1 METIQQIETVD
12 DLMLQISRRGSALP
26 RRLRQCA
33 DYISENADEIAF
45 ATVAELSERAQV
57 QPSAMM
63 RFCQV
68 MGFAGY
74 SDMQKLFRANISP
87 RITDYSERIENL
99 RKGGADSPLAIL
111 AEFVEA
117 GRQSLENL
125 STTVNP
131 LSLDQAVDALAQA
144 EMIHIVG
151 LRRAYPV
158 ASYLSYAFEKL
169 HIPSMLHG
177 GAGRLTHNEALRKGD
192 VLIAITFAPYSPE
205 TIALA
210 DEAALRGLP
219 VVVMS
224 DTLSLPMET
233 TSFVPLIVSE
243 IDFGAFRS
251 LSASLSLAISL
262 AVATGARRSRG
273 K

>member
-1 METIQQIETVD
+1 MVD
-12 DLMLQISRRGSALP
+12 EQPPQSVEALFEKISDRSQALP

-33 DYISENADEIAF
+33 DFMVQYADEIAF
-45 ATVAELSERAQV
+45 STVADFSERAEV
-57 QPSAMM
+57 QPSAVM

-74 SDMQKLFRANISP
+74 SDMQKLFRQNIHP
-87 RITDYSERIENL
+87 KTTDYRERIENL
-99 RKGGADSPLAIL
+99 RNSGADSPSAIL
-111 AEFVEA
+111 AEFVDA
-117 GRQSLENL
+117 GRQSLEQL
-125 STTVNP
+125 SATVNQA
-131 LSLDQAVDALAQA
+131 SLEQAIAALAQA
-144 EMIHIVG
+144 QLIHIVG

-169 HIPSMLHG
+169 NVPSMLHG
-177 GAGRLTHNEALRKGD
+177 GSGRLTQNNALRTGD

-210 DEAALRGLP
+210 DEAARRGLP
-219 VVVMS
+219 VVVIS
-224 DTLSLPMET
+224 DTPTLPMET
-233 TSFVPLIVSE
+233 ASFVPLIVSE

-262 AVATGARRSRG
+262 AVATGARRSQ
-273 K
+273 

>member
-1 METIQQIETVD
+1 MLEDQAPTRVEDFIEK
-12 DLMLQISRRGSALP
+12 ISLRSNELP

-33 DYISENADEIAF
+33 DYVFQNPDQIAF
-45 ATVAELSERAQV
+45 STVAELSEAAGV
-57 QPSAMM
+57 QPSAFM

-74 SDMQKLFRANISP
+74 SEMQKLFRENIHP
-87 RITDYSERIENL
+87 KVPDYNERIQNL
-99 RKGGADSPLAIL
+99 RDGGADSPLAIL
-111 AEFVEA
+111 AEFVDA
-117 GRQSLENL
+117 GRQSLEQL
-125 STTVNP
+125 SATVNP
-131 LSLDQAVDALAQA
+131 TSLEQAVEVMTEAKL
-144 EMIHIVG
+144 IHIVG

-169 HIPSMLHG
+169 NIPSMLHG
-177 GAGRLTHNEALRKGD
+177 GAGRLTQTEAMRSGD

-205 TIALA
+205 TIALVDDA
-210 DEAALRGLP
+210 SRRGLQ

-224 DTLSLPMET
+224 DTPTLPLESKT
-233 TSFVPLIVSE
+233 FVPLIVSE

-262 AVATGARRSRG
+262 AVAIGARRAR
-273 K
+273 